1 MSVTRRTGLSIVAN
15 WAALLSGFLIT
26 YFLSPF
32 VVNRLGPAGYGTW
45 VVLGSL
51 TSYMAL
57 MDLGMRGAITRF
69 VARYHAS
76 ADHHAASEAVSAA
89 LWFRQWIAVLLIIIA
104 ALVVYF
110 LDRFTSIPPEM
121 LAEARAAFAVN
132 AVSVVVVLI
141 GGVFGGVLAA
151 LNHYST
157 LSTAAVLQGLVRAV
171 GTVLLLRA
179 GYSLLA
185 LALVE
190 LAASILAES
199 LIVVR
204 SLQRYPEL
212 RIRFHVPD
220 RATRLQLTAYSGS
233 LMLVQMFARAAQ
245 YSQTL
250 IVGAFISVSAV
261 AFFAIGHVL
270 VESVRQVLL
279 TVGPVFMPLASRFDA
294 TGRSDSLRTLLSTG
308 TRLILAL
315 ILPILVTLYVRGE
328 TFIGLWMGP
337 DYAPRAAAVLRI
349 LAIGMFFQS
358 ATSAA
363 HNVLFGRGVLR
374 PAVVCNG
381 LEAAGAIALS
391 FLLAPH
397 FGLIGIAWAST
408 IPVMGVRSTIWLYYV
423 RRHLNIGIIEH
434 LREGWARPV
443 AAAAPLALAAAF
455 IDRRWVPTSVSYFF
469 VQVALSLIVYGISC
483 AIFLWP
489 DVKAALALLRGS
501 SVTRTE
507 AGVPAAV

>member
-1 MSVTRRTGLSIVAN
+1 MSVTRRTGLSIIAN

-32 VVNRLGPAGYGTW
+32 VVNRLGPTGYGTW
-45 VVLGSL
+45 VILGSL

-76 ADHHAASEAVSAA
+76 QDHNAASEAVSAA
-89 LWFRQWIAVLLIIIA
+89 LWFRQWIAVLLILVA
-104 ALVVYF
+104 AVLVYL

-121 LAEARAAFAVN
+121 LAQARAAFAVN

-151 LNHYST
+151 LNHYGT

-190 LAASILAES
+190 LAASLLAES
-199 LIVVR
+199 LIVIR

-220 RATRLQLTAYSGS
+220 RATRRQLTAYSGS

-279 TVGPVFMPLASRFDA
+279 TIGPVFMPIASRFDA
-294 TGRSDSLRTLLSTG
+294 TGRSDSLRRLLSTG
-308 TRLILAL
+308 TRLILVV

-328 TFIGLWMGP
+328 TFIGLWMGLE
-337 DYAPRAAAVLRI
+337 YAARASAVLRI
-349 LAIGMFFQS
+349 LAISMFFQ
-358 ATSAA
+358 AGTSAA
-363 HNVLFGRGVLR
+363 HNILFGRGALR
-374 PAVVCNG
+374 PAIVCNG
-381 LEAAGAIALS
+381 VEAAGAIGLS

-397 FGLIGIAWAST
+397 FGLTGIAWAST
-408 IPVMGVRSTIWLYYV
+408 APVVAVRSTIWLHYV
-423 RRHLNIGIIEH
+423 RRHLNIQVIDQ
-434 LREGWARPV
+434 LREGWIRPV
-443 AAAAPLALAAAF
+443 AAAAPLLMTAAL
-455 IDRRWVPTSVSYFF
+455 IDRRWVAPSVSYFF
-469 VQVALSLIVYGISC
+469 LQVAVSLLVYAVSC
-483 AIFLWP
+483 LIFLWP
-489 DVKAALALLRGS
+489 DVKTAWALLRGS
-501 SVTRTE
+501 SLTSTE
-507 AGVPAAV
+507 NGVPAPI